1 MSKMSTKSM
10 RHHLDGPTMGTG
22 WSVTFDGAND
32 PALQTALQQAVQD
45 VDTQM
50 STWTDTSD
58 LMRLNT
64 APLDTW
70 VGVPR
75 HLMHVLVAGLEIS
88 KTTKGAFEMNVG
100 DAVRAWGFGPNQ
112 IDIDAIHLAS
122 GTKRVSAVDALELDL
137 VNLQARKSAP
147 LALDLSGIAKGY
159 GVDCLIDVLKRFH
172 INHALCAI
180 DGELRAIGNQA
191 DGTPWSVAIEA
202 PDTDN
207 RAAHSMLT
215 LAEGAIA
222 TSGDYRHF
230 VEVKGSRL
238 SHTIDPRRGSPVVDA
253 PASVSVIAGTCLMAD
268 AMATALM
275 VMGVGAGLA
284 FATEH
289 SMNVL
294 FLARPPEGFRDIG
307 IGLFN
312 SDADG

>member
-1 MSKMSTKSM
+1 MSKMSTRLM
-10 RHHLDGPTMGTG
+10 RHHFDGPTMGTR

-58 LMRLNT
+58 LMRLNA
-64 APLDTW
+64 APLETW

-75 HLMHVLVAGLEIS
+75 QLMHVLAAGLEIS
-88 KTTKGAFEMNVG
+88 RSTKGAFEMNVG
-100 DAVRAWGFGPNQ
+100 DAVRAWGFGPCQ
-112 IDIDAIHLAS
+112 IDIDAIRLAS
-122 GTKRVSAVDALELDL
+122 RTPRVPAVAALELDQ
-137 VNLQARKSAP
+137 VNLQARKSEP

-159 GVDCLIDVLKRFH
+159 GVDCLVDVLKGFH

-191 DGTPWSVAIEA
+191 DGTPWSVAIEM
-202 PDTDN
+202 PDADN
-207 RAAHSMLT
+207 RAAHSMLR
-215 LAEGAIA
+215 LAEVAIA

-238 SHTIDPRRGSPVVDA
+238 SHTIDPRRGSPLVDA
-253 PASVSVIAGTCLMAD
+253 PTSVSVMANTCLMAD
-268 AMATALM
+268 GMATALM
-275 VMGVGAGLA
+275 VMGVDAGLA

-289 SMNVL
+289 NMNVL
-294 FLARPPEGFRDIG
+294 FLVRQPEGFRDIG
-307 IGLFN
+307 TGLFS
-312 SDADG
+312 SDTDG